1 MSKKKKYSDGIE
13 RDEDGLTA
21 DERAIIDSI
30 DFEKIAADAA
40 AGAAARHD
48 EIVASAVAS
57 ARKKAGESVGKTR
70 RGGII
75 ALIIGIF
82 LIVGGVL
89 SLDAGVGLY
98 LLIAGILIIIFG
110 ICMFSIAKSN
120 KKYSQEV
127 PQTTVSTAN
136 PGVEANQSKFCTSCG
151 APMEGNYCTS
161 CGQKKA

>member
-1 MSKKKKYSDGIE
+1 LINLSKKKKYSDGIE

-30 DFEKIAADAA
+30 DFKKITADVAAKQ
-40 AGAAARHD
+40 D
-48 EIVASAVAS
+48 EIVASAVAT
-57 ARKKAGESVGKTR
+57 ARKKAGESAGKTR

-98 LLIAGILIIIFG
+98 LLIAGVLVLIFG

-127 PQTTVSTAN
+127 PQTTVSTPKPVASQD
-136 PGVEANQSKFCTSCG
+136 QSKFCTSCG
-151 APMEGNYCTS
+151 APMEGNFCTS
-161 CGQKKA
+161 CGQERA